1 MADKN
6 LIFRTNM
13 PLMAMRG
20 VVVFP
25 YMVTH
30 FDVGREKSLK
40 ALEAAMAKEQLVVL
54 AAQKEAECENP
65 EENDIYSYGTLV
77 KIKQLVRLPQDS
89 VKILVEGIGRVKI
102 CEFVSEFPYFSCD
115 VEQICDDEDDISPE
129 LNDAL
134 VRNLK
139 KSFEVYFSYE
149 TKVSADIMAQVSKI
163 DNASKLCDTIC
174 ANIYFEFEDKQ
185 SLLQT
190 IDVESRVQMLLALL
204 KKEIEIIRLEQKISE
219 NVKKRIDENQREYYL
234 REQLKVISD
243 ELGDKDGIGAEIAEY
258 KKKFKEF
265 KFDKDTED
273 KLLKELDRLSKTPSG
288 SPEAAVIRT
297 YLDNICD
304 LPWVY
309 KTRQRIDINKAQQIL
324 DEDHY
329 GLKKV
334 KERVLEYL
342 AVRKLSKNTAGF
354 VLCLAGPPGVGKTSV
369 AKSIARAINRKYVRV
384 SLGGVKDEAEIRG
397 HRKTYIGSMPGRI
410 INALKSAKSKNPL
423 ILLDEID
430 KMSNDYKGDPAS
442 AMLEVLD
449 GEQNFSFRDHYIEIP
464 FDLSDVFFITTAN
477 TLETIA
483 PPLLDRMEIINI
495 EGYTDEEKTAIAI
508 KYLIPKQ
515 LAKNGINK
523 EKLDIDESAVID
535 IIKYYTRES
544 GVRNLEREI
553 TSVMR
558 KAAKKIAQNNN
569 EKIIVNQSNLEEYLG
584 KKKYKI
590 DLANEKDEVGIVR
603 GLAWTSVGGET
614 LSVEVNVM
622 SGSGKLELTGNL
634 GDVMKESAKTALSY
648 IRSCADKLSIERDF
662 YKKLDIHIHIPEGA
676 VPKDGPSAG
685 ITMTTALVSA
695 LTGYAVKC
703 DTAMTGEVT
712 LRGNVLPIGGLKE
725 KTLAAYR
732 AGIKTVIIPKEN
744 ERDLE
749 DIDVIVRKNIKFITA
764 STMDDVLK
772 HALTAKKEKH
782 FNLPLEVKEEF
793 VCPIANDFK
802 TSEGLRAQNKQ

>member
-1 MADKN
+1 M
-6 LIFRTNM
+6 
-13 PLMAMRG
+13 
-20 VVVFP
+20 
-25 YMVTH
+25 
-30 FDVGREKSLK
+30 
-40 ALEAAMAKEQLVVL
+40 
-54 AAQKEAECENP
+54 
-65 EENDIYSYGTLV
+65 
-77 KIKQLVRLPQDS
+77 
-89 VKILVEGIGRVKI
+89 
-102 CEFVSEFPYFSCD
+102 
-115 VEQICDDEDDISPE
+115 
-129 LNDAL
+129 
-134 VRNLK
+134 
-139 KSFEVYFSYE
+139 
-149 TKVSADIMAQVSKI
+149 
-163 DNASKLCDTIC
+163 
-174 ANIYFEFEDKQ
+174 
-185 SLLQT
+185 
-190 IDVESRVQMLLALL
+190 
-204 KKEIEIIRLEQKISE
+204 
-219 NVKKRIDENQREYYL
+219 
-234 REQLKVISD
+234 
-243 ELGDKDGIGAEIAEY
+243 
-258 KKKFKEF
+258 
-265 KFDKDTED
+265 
-273 KLLKELDRLSKTPSG
+273 
-288 SPEAAVIRT
+288 
-297 YLDNICD
+297 
-304 LPWVY
+304 
-309 KTRQRIDINKAQQIL
+309 
-324 DEDHY
+324 
-329 GLKKV
+329 

-354 VLCLAGPPGVGKTSV
+354 VLCLVGPPGVGKTSV

-553 TSVMR
+553 ASVMR

-802 TSEGLRAQNKQ
+802 TPEGLRAQNKQ

>member
-54 AAQKEAECENP
+54 AAQKDAQIDNP
-65 EENDIYSYGTLV
+65 EETDIYTYGTIV

-89 VKILVEGIGRVKI
+89 VKILVEGVGRVKI
-102 CEFVSEFPYFSCD
+102 CEFVSDFPYFSCD
-115 VEQICDDEDDISPE
+115 VEQILEDEDEISEE
-129 LNDAL
+129 LNEAL
-134 VRNLK
+134 VRTIRQ
-139 KSFEVYFSYE
+139 SFQNYFSYE
-149 TKVSADIMAQVSKI
+149 TKISAEVMAEVSKI
-163 DNASKLCDTIC
+163 EKAGKMCDTIC
-174 ANIYFEFEDKQ
+174 ANIYLDFEDKQ
-185 SLLQT
+185 SLLSQT
-190 IDVESRVQMLLALL
+190 DIENRVSLLCSVLE
-204 KKEIEIIRLEQKISE
+204 KETNIIRLEQSINEK
-219 NVKKRIDENQREYYL
+219 VKKRIDENQREYYL

-258 KKKFKEF
+258 KKKFEEF
-265 KFDKDTED
+265 KFDNDTKE
-273 KLLKELDRLSKTPSG
+273 KLEKELDRLSKTPSG

-297 YLDNICD
+297 YLDNICE
-304 LPWVY
+304 LPWAY
-309 KTRQRIDINKAQQIL
+309 KTKQRIDINKAAEIL

-342 AVRKLSKNTAGF
+342 AVKKLTKNAAGS
-354 VLCLAGPPGVGKTSV
+354 VLCLVGPPGVGKTSI
-369 AKSIARAINRKYVRV
+369 AKSIARAVNRKYVRV

-410 INALKSAKSKNPL
+410 IDAMKSAKSKNPL

-477 TLETIA
+477 TLDTIA
-483 PPLLDRMEIINI
+483 PALLDRMEIIHVD
-495 EGYTDEEKTAIAI
+495 GYTDEEKTVIAQ
-508 KYLIPKQ
+508 KYLVKKQ
-515 LAKNGINK
+515 LKKAGIK
-523 EKLDIDESAVID
+523 EELFSIDESAVTD

-544 GVRNLEREI
+544 GVRNLERKIAE
-553 TSVMR
+553 VMR
-558 KAAKKIAQNNN
+558 KSAKKLAEHSADKISVTQN
-569 EKIIVNQSNLEEYLG
+569 NLEEYLG
-584 KKKYKI
+584 KKIYKI

-622 SGSGKLELTGNL
+622 SGNGKIQLTGNL
-634 GDVMKESAKTALSY
+634 GDVMKESANTAVSY
-648 IRSCADKLSIERDF
+648 IRSRTEKLSIDSDF
-662 YKKLDIHIHIPEGA
+662 YKKTDIHIHIPEGA

-695 LTGYAVKC
+695 LSGYPVKC

-712 LRGNVLPIGGLKE
+712 LRGKVLPIGGLKE

-744 ERDLE
+744 EPDLD
-749 DIDVIVRKNIKFITA
+749 DIDVIVRKNIKFVA
-764 STMDDVLK
+764 VENMDEVLK
-772 HALTAKKEKH
+772 YALSGKKEKG
-782 FNLPLEVKEEF
+782 FKLPAEEKNEF
-793 VCPIANDFK
+793 MCPM
-802 TSEGLRAQNKQ
+802 ENKLQSHYQTRQ